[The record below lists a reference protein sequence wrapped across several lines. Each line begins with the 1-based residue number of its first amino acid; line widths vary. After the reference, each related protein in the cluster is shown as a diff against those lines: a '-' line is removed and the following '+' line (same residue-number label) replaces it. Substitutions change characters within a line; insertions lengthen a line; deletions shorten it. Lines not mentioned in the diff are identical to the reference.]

1 MALEFRDKLGGVVLD
16 PALIA
21 RTNAYVPPVVEEPV
35 APPVVEETGPWSCI
49 HSQLSE
55 TDKKTIHRVE
65 QRGKELRCTCQDFRL
80 KKNANCKH
88 IQAAKD
94 QGKVV

>member
-1 MALEFRDKLGGVVLD
+1 MALEFRDKLGGVILD
-16 PALIA
+16 PALVA
-21 RTNAYVPPVVEEPV
+21 RTNAYVPPVVITPAPEPIK
-35 APPVVEETGPWSCI
+35 EETVPWTCI

-80 KKNANCKH
+80 RKNPNCKH
-88 IQAAKD
+88 IRAAKD
-94 QGKVV
+94 AGRVV